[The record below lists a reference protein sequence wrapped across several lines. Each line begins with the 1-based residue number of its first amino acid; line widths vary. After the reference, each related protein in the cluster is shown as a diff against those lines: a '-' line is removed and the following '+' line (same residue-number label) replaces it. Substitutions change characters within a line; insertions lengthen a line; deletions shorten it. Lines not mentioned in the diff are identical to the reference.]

1 MTKKKGK
8 PLGRWSAAIRDQ
20 FESWGLRLPAARG
33 ETGIRVG
40 VYLDSEQGEQ
50 IVGWLSQDAGEF
62 VFKYDAGFVAKE
74 GAEPISAF
82 PDLHAEYRQEKL
94 WPFFAVRIPPLDR
107 ADVKLLLE
115 SQHISPDDRNMLE
128 LLGTLAKRS
137 ISNRYELRISGDARS

>member
-1 MTKKKGK
+1 MTRRKEK
-8 PLGRWSAAIRDQ
+8 PFGRWSAAIRDQ

-33 ETGIRVG
+33 ETGLRVG
-40 VYLDSEQGEQ
+40 VYVESERGDE

-62 VFKYDAGFVAKE
+62 VFKYDPGFVEKE

-82 PDLHAEYRQEKL
+82 PDLQGEYRSKKL

-107 ADVKLLLE
+107 ADVRNLLR
-115 SQHISPDDRNMLE
+115 SHHISADDQNMLE

-137 ISNRYELRISGDARS
+137 ISNRYELRISGGS